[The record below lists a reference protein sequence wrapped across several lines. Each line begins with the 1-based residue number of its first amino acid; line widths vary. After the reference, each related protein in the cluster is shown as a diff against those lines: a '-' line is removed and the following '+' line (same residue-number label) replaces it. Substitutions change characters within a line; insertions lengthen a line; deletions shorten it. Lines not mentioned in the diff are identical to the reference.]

1 MTIDTNQH
9 FPLDHLLQCGLCGA
23 PMHLEER
30 PDLAYACA
38 GRAAQPAPCGAPY
51 LRAAE
56 ANRHLLRQVMS
67 VIITDSTF
75 GTFREQVGGALAEA
89 GQAPPEEDEL
99 RRTRRR
105 PRLAARARAG
115 GGGRDHPWEIH
126 RPHLGPPGHRRS
138 RVQAAA
144 APGNPD
150 GGGGAPGHQPAG
162 KTIGLSQGRP
172 RTATHRG

>member
-30 PDLAYACA
+30 PHLAYACA

-51 LRAAE
+51 LRAGE

-99 RRTRRR
+99 RRT
-105 PRLAARARAG
+105 AADPGWLLVPEQAVEAG
-115 GGGRDHPWEIH
+115 TILGRFIDRIWVHPGTAVVEYKL
-126 RPHLGPPGHRRS
+126 PLPPGTPM
-138 RVQAAA
+138 A
-144 APGNPD
+144 
-150 GGGGAPGHQPAG
+150 GAVRQDISLPA
-162 KTIGLSQGRP
+162 TLS
-172 RTATHRG
+172 A